1 MIVRIARAKVGH
13 RQAPCSEKPRPELGR
28 GFFLAGCVAREVCYR
43 LRRLWAEGKDI
54 MKRFILPILMLL
66 SGAAQAQSWIVFVP
80 AERDFRVL
88 LPEAPSR
95 STAVDGSTVFTAR
108 MERNDYDVRY
118 SVYRLP
124 PGVQLVGDPR
134 ADLQQ
139 RLQARARDEERGV
152 RYVSDEI
159 ADGNWERYIFRYGK
173 AISVHR
179 LVGHGGRYYEL
190 EVSMPRGSP
199 ELAVHTARD
208 FFNSFQAR
216 GLALP
221 PLTTIGQRIDAWC
234 QARTDPFSR
243 AFCQYS
249 VCLQPG
255 YEKHAHCSALAGLSH
270 FF

>member
-1 MIVRIARAKVGH
+1 MRTLVL
-13 RQAPCSEKPRPELGR
+13 S
-28 GFFLAGCVAREVCYR
+28 
-43 LRRLWAEGKDI
+43 
-54 MKRFILPILMLL
+54 ILVLML
-66 SGAAQAQSWIVFVP
+66 SETAHAQNWIVFVP

-88 LPEAPSR
+88 LPEVPAR
-95 STAVDGSTVFTAR
+95 STARDGSTVFTAR
-108 MERNDYDVRY
+108 MERNEYDVRY

-124 PGVQLVGDPR
+124 PGAHLIGDPR
-134 ADLQQ
+134 VDLQQ
-139 RLQARARDEERGV
+139 RLQARVRDEERGI

-159 ADGNWERYIFRYGK
+159 SDGKWERHIFRHGK
-173 AISVHR
+173 SISVHR

-216 GLALP
+216 GLSIP
-221 PLTTIGQRIDAWC
+221 SLTTIVQRIETWC
-234 QARTDPFSR
+234 QGRKDPFSQ

-255 YEKHAHCSALAGLSH
+255 YEKYPHCSTLTGLRD